1 MNEMIAGAI
10 SGLLVA
16 AVFVLTFIMIMFT
29 IVKERTRRPETSG
42 RLPLSSILVFAAIV
56 FAYPGWAI
64 IGVIAGIIY
73 SLSVEHAPGA
83 GLGSPNLFFTFLV
96 LVVTFMIALPV
107 VVLLRRFYLG
117 ILATILAIVGLFGW
131 FLPYF
136 AE

>member
-1 MNEMIAGAI
+1 M
-10 SGLLVA
+10 
-16 AVFVLTFIMIMFT
+16 FVLTFIMIMFT
-29 IVKERTRRPETSG
+29 IVRERTRRPETSG
-42 RLPLSSILVFAAIV
+42 RMPLSSILVFAAIV

-136 AE
+136 AR